1 LETDHQQCTQ
11 QGQVDSP
18 PVSTNDRICLYT
30 ISAFLKMTNNE
41 EILDERRLLSLRRL
55 LLVIRSCQE
64 RPNSYVSYFDGKTW
78 YAIDGEDG
86 ISQKN
91 FVLIAQFLTM
101 QVTATPPPLTPT
113 ISVGSK

>member
-1 LETDHQQCTQ
+1 
-11 QGQVDSP
+11 
-18 PVSTNDRICLYT
+18 
-30 ISAFLKMTNNE
+30 MTNNE

-101 QVTATPPPLTPT
+101 QAATVPVVWTA
-113 ISVGSK
+113 SGEEQAKAGSRLMVSLFPESNSYLVVAVVL